1 MRISEICIERPV
13 FATVLSLVIV
23 LLGLVSFTKL
33 TVREYPQTDS
43 PVVSV
48 QTTYSGASAEIME
61 SQVTQVLEESLSGI
75 DGIDYM
81 TSSSQQG
88 RSQININFN
97 LDRDPDS
104 AAADVRDRVS
114 RIRGRLPLD
123 VDEPVISKVE
133 SDSQPI
139 LFISL
144 KSTRMS
150 PMELS
155 DYVDRYVLDQI
166 QTIPGVALV
175 NQIGERKYS
184 MRIWLD
190 AERLAAYGVTPQD
203 VATALRQQ
211 NVEVPAG
218 LVEGKYREYSV
229 LSETDLKTPE
239 EFNNLVIRKTPAGYL
254 VRLIDVGR
262 AELGPQDERFALFD
276 NGVTAYGLGVTKQ
289 ATANPLDISNAI
301 EKLMPEIKATLP
313 PDVDAHVIVDFSRSI
328 RESIKNVY
336 DTIVEAIILVV
347 LVIFVFLRSLRATLV
362 PLITIPVSLIG
373 AVGLM
378 YALGFSINTLTLLAM
393 VLAIGLV
400 VDDAIVML
408 ENIYRHIEAGMT
420 PFDAAMKGAREMGF
434 AVVAM
439 SLTLAAVYVPVSFM
453 GGVSGRLFTEFA
465 ITLAAAVLISGFV
478 ALTAS
483 PMMCSKLLKPH
494 EKHGRIYEAMEGF
507 FIRVA
512 VGYRALLIRSLRVRW
527 LVLLTGGVVA
537 GLGVFFFVR
546 LPTEL
551 APLEDGA
558 NFPIMFQAPEG
569 STIDY
574 TEKYGSQIRDIA
586 MTLPEAETVMMVIG
600 FGNDVT
606 SGRVFVELKP
616 WSERTRNTQQIAQSI
631 MPQIANVP
639 GVRAFPVLSPPLG
652 GGSFNSKPLEV
663 VVQTPQP
670 FEELHTMIDQLM
682 ARLQETPELSAVDT
696 DLRLSKPQLK
706 IDVDRDKAAD
716 LGIDA
721 QSLGQTL
728 GILVGGQQITRF
740 KREGQEY
747 DVIVRLTEPFRS
759 TPNDLSKI
767 YVRAANGQLVQLA
780 NLVTVSET
788 VAPRSLGHFNQLRSA
803 TVTANLAPGV
813 TLGQGLEAF
822 RKVAAETLPS
832 TARLEYTGQTREFL
846 KASSSIY
853 VTFGLAIIFIFL
865 VLAAQFESFRSPF
878 IILLTVPLSIAGGL
892 FALWIAGATLNI
904 YSQVGLITLIGLI
917 TKHGILIVE
926 FSNQNREN
934 GLDLLDAVV
943 EAASLR
949 LRPILMTTGAMVF
962 GAIPLVL
969 AQGAGAAS
977 RQAIGLVIVGG
988 IVIGTLFTLFVIP
1001 SVYTMIAAR
1010 SMRFQPHAGPASERP
1025 HPAE

>member
-1 MRISEICIERPV
+1 MKISDVCIDRPV

-23 LLGLVSFTKL
+23 LLGLVSFSKL

-48 QTTYSGASAEIME
+48 QTTYAGASANIME
-61 SQVTQVLEESLSGI
+61 SQVTQILEESLSGI

-88 RSQININFN
+88 RSNINITFN

-114 RIRGRLPLD
+114 RTRGRLPMD
-123 VDEPVISKVE
+123 VNEPVISKVE
-133 SDSQPI
+133 ADSQPI
-139 LFISL
+139 LFISF
-144 KSTRMS
+144 SSDRMS
-150 PMELS
+150 AMELS
-155 DYVDRYVLDQI
+155 DFIDRYVVDQF
-166 QTIPGVALV
+166 QTIPGVATV

-203 VATALRQQ
+203 VANALRQQ
-211 NVEVPAG
+211 NVEVPGG
-218 LVEGKYREYSV
+218 LVEGKYREYTV
-229 LSETDLKTPE
+229 LTETDLKTPE
-239 EFNNLVIRKTPAGYL
+239 DFNNLVIRKTASGYL

-262 AELGPQDERFALFD
+262 AELGPADERFALFD
-276 NGVTAYGLGVTKQ
+276 NGVTAFGLGITKQ
-289 ATANPLDISNAI
+289 ATANPLDISNAVQ
-301 EKLMPEIKATLP
+301 KMMPRIRETLP
-313 PDVDAHVIVDFSRSI
+313 PGMTANVIVDFSRSI

-336 DTIVEAIILVV
+336 ETIFEAIV
-347 LVIFVFLRSLRATLV
+347 LVIAVIFLFLRSMRATLV

-378 YALGFSINTLTLLAM
+378 FVLGFSINTLTLLAM

-408 ENIYRHIEAGMT
+408 ENVYRHVEDGMRPFEA
-420 PFDAAMKGAREMGF
+420 AKKGAAEMGF

-453 GGVSGRLFTEFA
+453 GGTSGRLFTEFA

-483 PMMCSKLLKPH
+483 PMMCSKLLKRQ
-494 EKHGRIYEAMEGF
+494 EKHGRTYQAME
-507 FIRVA
+507 
-512 VGYRALLIRSLRVRW
+512 S
-527 LVLLTGGVVA
+527 
-537 GLGVFFFVR
+537 FFVR
-546 LPTEL
+546 VTEGYRGLLAKSLKRRGLVVLVGAAVAGTGVVFFLTLPSEL
-551 APLEDGA
+551 APIEDGGD
-558 NFPIMFQAPEG
+558 FPIIFQAPEG

-574 TEKYGSQIRDIA
+574 TEKYGRQIEAIA
-586 MTLPEAETVMMVIG
+586 QSIPEADTVMMVIG
-600 FGNDVT
+600 FGSDVT

-616 WSERTRNTQQIAQSI
+616 WSERSRTPQQIIPTI
-631 MPQIANVP
+631 MGRLRDVP
-639 GVRAFPVLSPPLG
+639 GVNAFPILSPPLG
-652 GGSFNSKPLEV
+652 GRNSKPISV

-670 FEELHTMIDQLM
+670 FEQLNEM
-682 ARLQETPELSAVDT
+682 TNKFVDALRATGKFTALDT
-696 DLRLSKPQLK
+696 DLRLDKPQVK
-706 IDVDRDKAAD
+706 IDIDRDKAAD

-747 DVIVRLTEPFRS
+747 DVIVRLTEPFRTS
-759 TPNDLSKI
+759 PGDLPNI
-767 YVRAANGQLVQLA
+767 YIRAGNGELIQLA
-780 NLVTVSET
+780 SLVKVTET
-788 VAPRSLGHFNQLRSA
+788 VAPRSLAHFDQLRSA
-803 TVTANLAPGV
+803 SITANLADGV
-813 TLGQGLEAF
+813 SLDQG
-822 RKVAAETLPS
+822 VAALQATAKQTLPA
-832 TARLEYTGQTREFL
+832 TARLEYTGQLREFL
-846 KASSSIY
+846 KSSSSIY
-853 VTFGLAIIFIFL
+853 ATFGLAIVFIFL
-865 VLAAQFESFRSPF
+865 VLAAQFESFRSPL

-892 FALWIAGATLNI
+892 FALWLAGASLNI

-926 FSNQNREN
+926 FSNQNREAGMN
-934 GLDLLDAVV
+934 LMDAVV
-943 EAASLR
+943 DAATLR

-962 GAIPLVL
+962 GAIPLVI
-969 AQGAGAAS
+969 ASGAGAAS
-977 RQAIGLVIVGG
+977 RESIGLVIVGG
-988 IVIGTLFTLFVIP
+988 LLIGTLFTLFVIP
-1001 SVYTMIAAR
+1001 AVYTLFAGRRLSRLTEGAGAAE
-1010 SMRFQPHAGPASERP
+1010 SP

>member
-1 MRISEICIERPV
+1 MKISNVCIDRPV

-23 LLGLVSFTKL
+23 LLGLVSFSKL

-48 QTTYSGASAEIME
+48 QTTYAGASADIME

-75 DGIDYM
+75 EGIDYM

-88 RSQININFN
+88 RSRINITFN
-97 LDRDPDS
+97 MNRDPDS

-114 RIRGRLPLD
+114 RSRGRLPMD
-123 VDEPVISKVE
+123 VDEPVIAKVE
-133 SDSQPI
+133 ADSQPI
-139 LFISL
+139 MFVSF
-144 KSTRMS
+144 SSDRMS

-155 DYVDRYVLDQI
+155 DFVDRYVLDQL
-166 QTIPGVALV
+166 QTVPGVATV

-190 AERLAAYGVTPQD
+190 AQRMAAYGVTPQD
-203 VATALRQQ
+203 VANALRQQ

-229 LSETDLKTPE
+229 LTETDLKTPE
-239 EFNNLVIRKTPAGYL
+239 DFNNLVIRKTGSGYL

-262 AELGPQDERFALFD
+262 AELGPADTRFAMFN
-276 NGVTAYGLGVTKQ
+276 NGRTAYGLGITKQ
-289 ATANPLDISNAI
+289 ATANPLDISNAVRAI
-301 EKLMPEIKATLP
+301 MPRIRKTLP
-313 PDVDAHVIVDFSRSI
+313 PGMQAEVIVDFSRSI

-336 DTIVEAIILVV
+336 ETILEAMV
-347 LVIFVFLRSLRATLV
+347 LVIAVIFLFLRSLRATLV

-373 AVGLM
+373 SIGLM
-378 YALGFSINTLTLLAM
+378 YLLGFSINTLTLLAM

-408 ENIYRHIEAGMT
+408 ENIYRHVEAGMQ
-420 PFDAAMKGAREMGF
+420 PIDAAKKGAAEMGF

-453 GGVSGRLFTEFA
+453 GGTSGRLFTEFA

-483 PMMCSKLLKPH
+483 PMMCSKLLKSH
-494 EKHGRIYEAMEGF
+494 EKHGRLYQAMENF
-507 FIRVA
+507 FERVSRGYRSTLIRALHHRKTVLA
-512 VGYRALLIRSLRVRW
+512 VGAGLAAA
-527 LVLLTGGVVA
+527 GVV
-537 GLGVFFFVR
+537 LFVR

-551 APLEDGA
+551 APLEDGGD
-558 NFPIMFQAPEG
+558 FPIMFQAPEG

-574 TEKYGSQIRDIA
+574 TEKYGREIQKIA
-586 MTLPEAETVMMVIG
+586 QSIPEAETVMEVIG
-600 FGNDVT
+600 FGSDVT

-616 WSERTRNTQQIAQSI
+616 WSERSRTPQQIIPTI
-631 MPQIANVP
+631 MGKLRDVP
-639 GVRAFPVLSPPLG
+639 GVRAFPILSPPLG
-652 GGSFNSKPLEV
+652 GGHASKPIQI
-663 VVQTPQP
+663 VVQTPEA
-670 FEELHTMIDQLM
+670 FEKLHTMVQKFVAALEANGKLTAI
-682 ARLQETPELSAVDT
+682 DT
-696 DLRLSKPQLK
+696 DLRLDKPQVK
-706 IDVDRDKAAD
+706 IDIDRDKAAD

-721 QSLGQTL
+721 RTLGQTL

-740 KREGQEY
+740 KKDGQEY

-759 TPNDLSKI
+759 NPDDLRNI
-767 YVRAANGQLVQLA
+767 YIRAANGQLVQLA
-780 NLVTVSET
+780 NLVKVTET
-788 VAPRSLGHFNQLRSA
+788 VAPRSLSHFDQLRSA
-803 TVTANLAPGV
+803 TVSANLAPGV
-813 TLGQGLEAF
+813 SLGEGLATLQQIA
-822 RKVAAETLPS
+822 KETLPS
-832 TARLEYTGQTREFL
+832 TARLEYTGQLREFL
-846 KASSSIY
+846 KSSSSIY
-853 VTFGLAIIFIFL
+853 TTFGLAIVFIFL

-892 FALWIAGATLNI
+892 FALWLAGASLNI

-926 FSNQNREN
+926 FSNQNREA
-934 GLDLLDAVV
+934 GMDLIEAVV
-943 EAASLR
+943 EAATLR

-962 GAIPLVL
+962 GAIPLVI
-969 AQGAGAAS
+969 ATGAGAAS
-977 RQAIGLVIVGG
+977 RESIGLVIVGG
-988 IVIGTLFTLFVIP
+988 LLIGTIFTL
-1001 SVYTMIAAR
+1001 
-1010 SMRFQPHAGPASERP
+1010 
-1025 HPAE
+1025 